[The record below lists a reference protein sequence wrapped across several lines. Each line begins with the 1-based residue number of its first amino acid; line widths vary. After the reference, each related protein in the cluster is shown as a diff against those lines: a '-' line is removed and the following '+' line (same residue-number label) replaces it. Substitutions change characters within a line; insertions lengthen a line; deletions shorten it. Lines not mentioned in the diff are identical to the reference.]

1 MRHVPLSPL
10 CDLFVLAGE
19 ASGDAYA
26 AAIVER
32 LRRRDP
38 ELVVA
43 AMGGSHL
50 RDAGAEIEQDSEGLA
65 VMGFLPVLARLPEFV
80 ALGRRLKALI
90 RARRPKVVLS
100 VDYPGF
106 NLRLARGLADVRGD
120 GTRFIHLVAPQVWA
134 WRPRRAKRIAHSI
147 DRVLCLFPFEPQ
159 LFTRHGGA
167 ADFVGHPLPD
177 MIPTAI
183 DTKALD
189 AELGLNANDRLL
201 LVAPGSRVKEI
212 NGLLPVLSRA
222 AEAAVPRL
230 GTSGTANGRVVV
242 AIAKAPELDRS
253 LYRAHTDR
261 PLVEGRYRELCARA
275 HVGLIASG
283 TATLE
288 AAIIGLPHVIA
299 YRTDAASA
307 ALARHLLNVE
317 HIGLPNIVHGAR
329 VVPEVLQREL
339 DVPRLVAHVERLWSG
354 PARDECVATLARTRA
369 LLGGGGA
376 MDRIAGI
383 MAGELARG
391 KRRVDTFTHL
401 DRRRTAPG

>member
-1 MRHVPLSPL
+1 
-10 CDLFVLAGE
+10 LFVLSGE

-26 AAIVER
+26 AAVVER
-32 LRRRDP
+32 LRERDP

-134 WRPRRAKRIAHSI
+134 WRPRRAKRIAQSI
-147 DRVLCLFPFEPQ
+147 DRLLCLFPFEPP

-183 DTKALD
+183 DTSALD
-189 AELGLNANDRLL
+189 AELGLNAGDRLL

-212 NGLLPVLSRA
+212 NGLLPVLGRA
-222 AEAAVPRL
+222 AEAAAPRMAAP
-230 GTSGTANGRVVV
+230 GGRVVI

-253 LYRAHTDR
+253 LYRAYTDL

-339 DVPRLVAHVERLWSG
+339 DVPRLVAHMERLWSG
-354 PARDECVATLARTRA
+354 PARDDCVATLARTRA
-369 LLGGGGA
+369 ILGGGGA

-383 MAGELARG
+383 MADELARG